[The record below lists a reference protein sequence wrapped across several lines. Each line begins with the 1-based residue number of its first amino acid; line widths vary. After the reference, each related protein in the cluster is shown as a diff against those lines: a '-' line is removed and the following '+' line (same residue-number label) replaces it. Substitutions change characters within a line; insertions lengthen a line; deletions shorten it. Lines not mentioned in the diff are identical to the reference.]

1 MGTPAQ
7 NFAGPPRVVRLKHH
21 VSLSKLLSLTF
32 VFANYPLRT
41 KLVRLKT
48 TLSNKKI
55 LHKRRTFLL
64 AGVAGFEP
72 TNDDT
77 KNRCLT
83 TWRHPNNILC
93 SHLSHWWLD
102 CAPASHCASFADC
115 SRPPR
120 YSRRPTAN
128 YFAILVSQTK
138 QITKP
143 KLFSLPLGDTP
154 TFGFLF

>member
-1 MGTPAQ
+1 MAGVAGLGTPAQ
-7 NFAGPPRVVRLKHH
+7 KFAGPPRVVRLKHH

-41 KLVRLKT
+41 ELIRLKT

-83 TWRHPNNILC
+83 TWRHPNIYPYL
-93 SHLSHWWLD
+93 LD
-102 CAPASHCASFADC
+102 RHICKSKKIYWQA
-115 SRPPR
+115 
-120 YSRRPTAN
+120 
-128 YFAILVSQTK
+128 
-138 QITKP
+138 
-143 KLFSLPLGDTP
+143 LFLLK
-154 TFGFLF
+154 

>member
-1 MGTPAQ
+1 MWV
-7 NFAGPPRVVRLKHH
+7 RVRLRKRHFEKLCTRTDVSACKITKKSLFLATYLFWLGWLDWVLPLKNSRVLLAMLRLKHH
-21 VSLSKLLSLTF
+21 VSLSELLSLTF

-83 TWRHPNNILC
+83 TWRHPNVWALIMRTGLYVN
-93 SHLSHWWLD
+93 
-102 CAPASHCASFADC
+102 
-115 SRPPR
+115 
-120 YSRRPTAN
+120 
-128 YFAILVSQTK
+128 
-138 QITKP
+138 
-143 KLFSLPLGDTP
+143 
-154 TFGFLF
+154 